1 MRHEEHLLHREGGDV
16 YMETTFITQL
26 LRRDGKADAT
36 TLSYS
41 RDDMIQTW
49 VQNYLDADMVSLIT
63 RSDICYFLLIE
74 TYGKNLEK
82 SLLLHVFLSINIE
95 KYHWYLARCQ
105 CFGRTDTCFVFF
117 WRKYVTMARSRLHG
131 MT

>member
-49 VQNYLDADMVSLIT
+49 VQNYLDANMVSLTT

-74 TYGKNLEK
+74 TYGKK
-82 SLLLHVFLSINIE
+82 FRKISITAGVSSN
-95 KYHWYLARCQ
+95 
-105 CFGRTDTCFVFF
+105 
-117 WRKYVTMARSRLHG
+117 
-131 MT
+131 

>member
-1 MRHEEHLLHREGGDV
+1 MRHGEHLLHREGGDV

-26 LRRDGKADAT
+26 LHRDGKADAT

-49 VQNYLDADMVSLIT
+49 VQNYLDADMVSLTT

-74 TYGKNLEK
+74 TYEK
-82 SLLLHVFLSINIE
+82 KIRKISITAGVSSN
-95 KYHWYLARCQ
+95 
-105 CFGRTDTCFVFF
+105 
-117 WRKYVTMARSRLHG
+117 
-131 MT
+131 

>member
-49 VQNYLDADMVSLIT
+49 VQNYLDADMVSLTT

-74 TYGKNLEK
+74 TYGKK
-82 SLLLHVFLSINIE
+82 FRKISITACVSFN
-95 KYHWYLARCQ
+95 
-105 CFGRTDTCFVFF
+105 
-117 WRKYVTMARSRLHG
+117 
-131 MT
+131 

>member
-1 MRHEEHLLHREGGDV
+1 
-16 YMETTFITQL
+16 METTFITQL
-26 LRRDGKADAT
+26 LRHDGKADTT

-49 VQNYLDADMVSLIT
+49 VQNYLDADMVSLTT

-82 SLLLHVFLSINIE
+82 SLLLQVFLPINIE
-95 KYHWYLARCQ
+95 KYHWYLAVVNASEGQIHVLDSFRENMLQ
-105 CFGRTDTCFVFF
+105 WQDLDYMV
-117 WRKYVTMARSRLHG
+117 
-131 MT
+131 

>member
-36 TLSYS
+36 TLSYN

-49 VQNYLDADMVSLIT
+49 VQNYLDADMVSLTT

-74 TYGKNLEK
+74 MYGKNLEK
-82 SLLLHVFLSINIE
+82 SLLLQVFLPINIE
-95 KYHWYLARCQ
+95 KYHWYLAVVNASER
-105 CFGRTDTCFVFF
+105 
-117 WRKYVTMARSRLHG
+117 
-131 MT
+131 